1 MIENRRNDD
10 DDDVI
15 KDEKELE
22 TLVRPQLANKRLS
35 RVTAD
40 LMVVIEPMNS
50 MSNNKSKKSNYIGVL
65 LAFMS
70 TLVVSGV
77 PVFVK
82 KALLF
87 KAVEQSAIRYI
98 VQFFVMLVVIAKNGL
113 NPFGEAGNRRLLV
126 LRGFFGMATL
136 TCWYISLKF
145 INPTD
150 SIAISYTNVIIV
162 FIFARFTLD
171 EHFSIVHLIAL
182 FMAVSGKI
190 YSLNNFIYYCQRKI

>member
-1 MIENRRNDD
+1 MIENRRKDDD

-40 LMVVIEPMNS
+40 LMVVIEPMS
-50 MSNNKSKKSNYIGVL
+50 SINKSKKSNYIGVL

-98 VQFFVMLVVIAKNGL
+98 VQFFVMLLVIAKNRL

-190 YSLNNFIYYCQRKI
+190 FT